1 MKKILVVGSLN
12 MDLVTKVKITPK
24 VGETVSGVGLEMVP
38 GGKGANQA
46 IALGKLGAYV
56 EMIGAVGLDDNGDIL
71 KKNLKLMSVQYEHI
85 KTINDKPTGVALI
98 MVNDTGDNSIV
109 VIPGANSEL
118 QASDVKDSWFKD
130 VEMVICQLEIPIETV
145 EAVLKTAKRLGVK
158 TVLNPAPAQSLSNE
172 LLKYVDLLIPN
183 ETEFESIT
191 GISLETDED
200 LIKGYN
206 IIKSLGIKEIIVTL
220 GSKGASYCNGHEL
233 LYVNAKKVKA
243 IDTTAAGDSFIAGVC
258 DGLTRGLNMQEALEL
273 GTKVAAITVT
283 RFGAQSSLPT
293 REELEV

>member
-1 MKKILVVGSLN
+1 MEKILVVGSLN

-130 VEMVICQLEIPIETV
+130 VEMVICQLEIPIKTV

-206 IIKSLGIKEIIVTL
+206 VIKFLGIKEIIVTL
-220 GSKGASYCNGHEL
+220 GSKGASYYNGHEL